1 MPDGLGV
8 PERRRRIRSFGRAG
22 TPIRLGGGGQ
32 LVAEH
37 RGRLLA
43 VSVVVLVLFA
53 VLVGRLGQ
61 VQLVEGA
68 DTAVSAAGTNTR
80 TLPVP
85 AVRGRILDRHGVP
98 LVANTTSL
106 TVTMDRRVFTAQPT
120 RARESL
126 TALAALL
133 HRDPSEVI
141 GRAHLCG
148 EDGAPKPPICWNG
161 SPQVPVPVAL
171 DVDPTIALTLL
182 ERPDLHPGLGVRTE
196 VARTFPSPDG
206 VNAAQLLGYLGR
218 VTGEE
223 VSGSDGRLG
232 ADALVGRAGLEEQ
245 YDRQLRGAAGAQ
257 VVAVDPR
264 GLVLREVRRTDAV
277 PGRDLRTS
285 LDAAL
290 QAVAERVLADG
301 IADARSRAEV
311 ADSAAAV
318 VLDAG
323 NGQVLASASVPTYDP
338 GVWTGGITAADYA
351 RLTDPAAG
359 HPLLS
364 RVTGVTFPPASTIKA
379 LSVPAA
385 VRVGDSLTDL
395 HPCPASYQIGD
406 RAFHNFESTAHAP
419 LTYADA
425 LRVSCDTVFYDVA
438 YRSWVTQGGLSQRS
452 DDGDPFVMTDRA
464 FGLGSR
470 TGIDLPDEATG
481 SVPGRERKLAAWTAQ
496 KDELCQRATTGYP
509 EVAATDP
516 ERAAY
521 LQQLAVENCADG
533 YLYRAGDAANLAI
546 GQGELA
552 ATPLQMAVVYA
563 AIANGGK
570 IVTPRVGLGLVD
582 PVTRVEEAIAP
593 GPTRSSG
600 LDPAVAEYV
609 AEGLRSVVTGGTA
622 AGVFAGMPEDWPVA
636 GKTGTAEV
644 FGRGDTAWFVSW
656 APATAPK
663 YVVAVTVSQGGT
675 GAETAAP
682 IARRIHEA
690 LRTMTP

>member
-1 MPDGLGV
+1 M
-8 PERRRRIRSFGRAG
+8 
-22 TPIRLGGGGQ
+22 
-32 LVAEH
+32 AEH

-43 VSVVVLVLFA
+43 VSVVVLVLFV

-68 DTAVSAAGTNTR
+68 DTAVSAGGTNTR

-126 TALAALL
+126 TSLATLL

-171 DVDPTIALTLL
+171 DVYPTIALTLL

-218 VTGEE
+218 VTGDE

-232 ADALVGRAGLEEQ
+232 VDDLIGRAGLEEQ
-245 YDRQLRGAAGAQ
+245 YDRQLRGTAGAQ

-290 QAVAERVLADG
+290 QAGTERVLADG
-301 IADARSRAEV
+301 IADARGRAED

-351 RLTDPAAG
+351 WLTDPAAG

-395 HPCPASYQIGD
+395 HSCPASYQIGD
-406 RAFHNFESTAHAP
+406 RAFHNF
-419 LTYADA
+419 
-425 LRVSCDTVFYDVA
+425 
-438 YRSWVTQGGLSQRS
+438 
-452 DDGDPFVMTDRA
+452 
-464 FGLGSR
+464 
-470 TGIDLPDEATG
+470 
-481 SVPGRERKLAAWTAQ
+481 
-496 KDELCQRATTGYP
+496 
-509 EVAATDP
+509 
-516 ERAAY
+516 
-521 LQQLAVENCADG
+521 
-533 YLYRAGDAANLAI
+533 
-546 GQGELA
+546 
-552 ATPLQMAVVYA
+552 
-563 AIANGGK
+563 
-570 IVTPRVGLGLVD
+570 
-582 PVTRVEEAIAP
+582 
-593 GPTRSSG
+593 
-600 LDPAVAEYV
+600 
-609 AEGLRSVVTGGTA
+609 
-622 AGVFAGMPEDWPVA
+622 
-636 GKTGTAEV
+636 
-644 FGRGDTAWFVSW
+644 
-656 APATAPK
+656 
-663 YVVAVTVSQGGT
+663 
-675 GAETAAP
+675 
-682 IARRIHEA
+682 
-690 LRTMTP
+690 